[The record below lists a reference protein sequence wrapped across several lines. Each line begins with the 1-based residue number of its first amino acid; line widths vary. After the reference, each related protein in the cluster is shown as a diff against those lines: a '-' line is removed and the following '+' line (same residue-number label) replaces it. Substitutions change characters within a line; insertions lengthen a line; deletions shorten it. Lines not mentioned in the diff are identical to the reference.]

1 MKNRHYF
8 ARRFEH
14 MVDAKGIQND
24 ARSAPHLV
32 DEEQFQRQERR
43 PWSNWM
49 TTLFHPGQIVPE
61 ESQDGSDFDRYP
73 KRSIIK
79 KLRPDM
85 IRRMD
90 DAPKLVD
97 PSGWITAG
105 NASASRNVGWVQQV
119 TLANVALAEGDER
132 VSSRSQEAEPIG
144 DTGELVSRPTSLG
157 SNG

>member
-1 MKNRHYF
+1 
-8 ARRFEH
+8 
-14 MVDAKGIQND
+14 
-24 ARSAPHLV
+24 
-32 DEEQFQRQERR
+32 
-43 PWSNWM
+43 
-49 TTLFHPGQIVPE
+49 
-61 ESQDGSDFDRYP
+61 
-73 KRSIIK
+73 
-79 KLRPDM
+79 M

-105 NASASRNVGWVQQV
+105 NASASRNVGWVQQA

>member
-97 PSGWITAG
+97 PSGWITTG
-105 NASASRNVGWVQQV
+105 NASASR
-119 TLANVALAEGDER
+119 NVALAEGDER